1 MDKALLWSC
10 IFLFA
15 WMDDFNDQAC
25 HELSGL
31 VGYEKMGIADI
42 RHLDSGIADNDT
54 MYIHSLGAKKIA

>member
-1 MDKALLWSC
+1 
-10 IFLFA
+10 
-15 WMDDFNDQAC
+15 MDDFNDQAC